1 MRQVGVVAAAGHYA
15 LDNNISRLAED
26 HKRAEY
32 FANELREMNIGN
44 VDSGTNMVFFTPT
57 DGQTEKLRSHLEN
70 IVLKLVTKTR
80 QYEWF
85 YTVIFQMKTLRRL
98 SRALRPSINKILLLS
113 FMVRRGQRN
122 RIRWENIES
131 PCVKICKLEN
141 GVCIGCGR
149 TQDEI
154 REWVI
159 MTNSQREEIM
169 ERLKTNSSNE

>member
-1 MRQVGVVAAAGHYA
+1 M
-15 LDNNISRLAED
+15 
-26 HKRAEY
+26 
-32 FANELREMNIGN
+32 
-44 VDSGTNMVFFTPT
+44 
-57 DGQTEKLRSHLEN
+57 
-70 IVLKLVTKTR
+70 LKLVTKTR

-98 SRALRPSINKILLLS
+98 SRALRPSINKLLNLS
-113 FMVRRGQRN
+113 FMVRRGQRD
-122 RIRWENIES
+122 RIRWDDIES
-131 PCVKICKLEN
+131 PCVKICKLEY
-141 GVCIGCGR
+141 GVGRGCGR